1 MIAALLVSL
10 VLKVNVGKEAPEDD
24 KKSNEKEKN
33 REHRKAVKQLF
44 TPSALIF
51 FLMLVSSGL
60 SWGIKDTFLYV
71 YLSEEMK
78 ASSKLLSYTSAIS
91 VGSGLL
97 ILPFSK
103 WISEKIGHM
112 HVLYFTIMVQMVQ
125 GLFAVVIK

>member
-1 MIAALLVSL
+1 MVAALLVSL
-10 VLKVNVGKEAPEDD
+10 VLKVNIGEEVPDD
-24 KKSNEKEKN
+24 KNYNEKDKK
-33 REHRKAVKQLF
+33 REHRKAVRQLF

-51 FLMLVSSGL
+51 FSMLVSSGL

-71 YLSEEMK
+71 YLSEEME
-78 ASSKLLSYTSAIS
+78 ASSQLLAYTSAIS

-125 GLFAVVIK
+125 GAFAVAIK

>member
-1 MIAALLVSL
+1 MVAALLVSL
-10 VLKVNVGKEAPEDD
+10 VLKVNTVEEVPNDKNFNEKD
-24 KKSNEKEKN
+24 KK

-44 TPSALIF
+44 TPSVLIF
-51 FLMLVSSGL
+51 LLMLVASGL

-125 GLFAVVIK
+125 GFFAVIIK